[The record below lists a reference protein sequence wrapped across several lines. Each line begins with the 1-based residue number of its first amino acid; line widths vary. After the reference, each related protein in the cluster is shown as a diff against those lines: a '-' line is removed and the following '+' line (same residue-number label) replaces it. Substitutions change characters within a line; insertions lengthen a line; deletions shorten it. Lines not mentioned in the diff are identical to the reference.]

1 MDLTRR
7 THLLVRLD
15 CCECVMRLDYC
26 ECDEKGI
33 A

>member
-7 THLLVRLD
+7 TRLVVRLD